1 MKGLNQLDYRVK
13 TGKTLFNVPKHR
25 YVMKVRLVAD
35 VKEFA
40 LNTAKSLVQDLDLGP
55 VPDPILVRESADLVT
70 KPTDVVEVPNIRD
83 LPRDAILEKKG

>member
-1 MKGLNQLDYRVK
+1 MKIKRV
-13 TGKTLFNVPKHR
+13 V
-25 YVMKVRLVAD
+25 D

-40 LNTAKSLVQDLDLGP
+40 LNTAKSLVQDLDLDP
-55 VPDPILVRESADLVT
+55 VPDPILVRENADLVM